1 MSKTNK
7 FLLLALV
14 IALLLLGTKFIKKS
28 DKQSAVAKSTANQ
41 PGNNLES
48 QENEDGNVT
57 VTVTPK
63 VLEIGKNPVFEIEFE
78 THSVDLSFDVSKQ
91 SVLVDDKAVS
101 LNQSVWD
108 GSPPGGHHR
117 SGTLSF
123 NNSLTQT
130 NNVELIIKN
139 IAGVAERKYKW
150 NLQL

>member
-1 MSKTNK
+1 MSTTNK
-7 FLLLALV
+7 FLLLSLT
-14 IALLLLGTKFIKKS
+14 IIFLLLTNGIVKKS
-28 DKQSAVAKSTANQ
+28 KQKI
-41 PGNNLES
+41 PEKNLS
-48 QENEDGNVT
+48 LKVNEGGNVT

-63 VLEIGKNPVFEIEFE
+63 VLEIGKKPVFEIEFE

-150 NLQL
+150 NL